1 MLYSTLNV
9 INKLL
14 QYTNYYKKILN
25 PFFCI
30 NFLFWRLIYIKIN
43 QILKN
48 LAKNPDSQQLTETNR
63 NFPKFPEFVSRNIFE
78 SRFVSGK

>member
-1 MLYSTLNV
+1 MLNLVLSYNFKVLKCYFIFFGTLTV
-9 INKLL
+9 K
-14 QYTNYYKKILN
+14 
-25 PFFCI
+25 F
-30 NFLFWRLIYIKIN
+30 N